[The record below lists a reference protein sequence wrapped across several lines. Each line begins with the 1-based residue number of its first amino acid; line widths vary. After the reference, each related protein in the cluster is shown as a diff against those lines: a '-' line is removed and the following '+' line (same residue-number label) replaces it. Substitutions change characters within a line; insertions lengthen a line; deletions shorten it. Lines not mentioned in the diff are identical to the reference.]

1 MLKQSGLWLF
11 LIVVSAAMLG
21 ERASATSAST
31 GISVAKNGPAAAA
44 GGAGSTGEY
53 VARAADCMSCH
64 TGSPD
69 KPFAGG
75 YPVKSPLGI
84 IYGANITPDADTG
97 IGNWTQADFE
107 RALRQGVRK
116 GGAYL
121 YPAMPYMNYTKM
133 SAADMD
139 ALWKYFRGLQP
150 IRNQV
155 PKNTL
160 PFPFSVRA
168 GLAVWQGLYFK
179 PGPFVPVAAKGD
191 DWNRGAY
198 LVEALGHCD
207 QCHTP
212 RNFALAPK
220 TKDRLAGGEIQ
231 GWYAPNIS
239 GGDYSS
245 VARWDANQLVTYLRT
260 GNAPDNAKVIGPM
273 GEVIHDSLQYLS
285 AGDLR
290 AISVY
295 LKAQPTSESPQKPTK
310 AYMPRLEQGKLVY
323 EDNCSSCHQSNGQGI
338 KGTVPALAGDGA
350 VTALQPYNVIMAV
363 LEGFPANGTWGAMA
377 SFADKLSDDQISDVT
392 NYVRTAWN
400 NDASPNA
407 TPSSVGDWRTN
418 AVPAPVNAKAML
430 CPDLPKDV
438 LEPALKDDAASLE
451 QAARQPSRMSAL
463 VASYKSAR
471 PKSSKAEVIEGLSTA
486 YCRVLAS
493 QPISEARMNAQLA
506 DFAQSAATRLVGNAG
521 RE

>member
-1 MLKQSGLWLF
+1 MLKQLGLLSLALF
-11 LIVVSAAMLG
+11 VVSAVTLG
-21 ERASATSAST
+21 ERASAASA
-31 GISVAKNGPAAAA
+31 
-44 GGAGSTGEY
+44 GASPSTGEY

-64 TGSPD
+64 TGAAD

-84 IYGANITPDADTG
+84 IYGPNITPDADTG

-116 GGAYL
+116 DGAYL

-139 ALWKYFRGLQP
+139 ALWKYIHGLRP
-150 IRNQV
+150 IRNEV

-160 PFPFSVRA
+160 PFPFTVRS
-168 GLAVWQGLYFK
+168 GLSVWQGLYFK
-179 PGPFVPVAAKGD
+179 QGPFVPVAAKGEV
-191 DWNRGAY
+191 WNRGAY

-207 QCHTP
+207 ECHTP

-220 TKDRLAGGEIQ
+220 TKDYLEGGEIQ

-245 VARWDANQLVTYLRT
+245 VARWDTNQLATYFKT
-260 GNAPDNAKVIGPM
+260 GDAPGNAKVIGPM

-290 AISVY
+290 AIAVY
-295 LKAQPTSESPQKPTK
+295 LKDQPTSEKPQTPTK
-310 AYMPRLEQGKLVY
+310 AYLPRLEQGKLVY

-338 KGTVPALAGDGA
+338 KGTVPALAGNGA
-350 VTALQPYNVIMAV
+350 VTALEPYDVIMAV

-392 NYVRTAWN
+392 NYVRSAWN

-407 TPSSVGDWRTN
+407 TPASVGNWRKN
-418 AVPAPVNAKAML
+418 ATAAPVNAKAML
-430 CPDLPKDV
+430 CPDLSKEV
-438 LEPALKDDAASLE
+438 LEPALKDDPAALE
-451 QAARQPSRMSAL
+451 QAAREPARMSAL
-463 VASYKSAR
+463 VAAYKSAR

-493 QPISEARMNAQLA
+493 QPI
-506 DFAQSAATRLVGNAG
+506 
-521 RE
+521 